1 VMTTNAGAQELSRAM
16 IGFGSGFS
24 HGDPKSF
31 IDRMFN
37 PEFRNRLSAI
47 IEFAPLSPAIMEH
60 IVDKFLVELQE
71 RIDRQKVKLAV
82 TAEARKWLATRG
94 YDPRFGAR
102 PLARLIET
110 EIAKVL
116 ADELL
121 FGQLSKGGEA
131 IVDVKDDALSFSL
144 PVGKPASASSS
155 AGPDLEE

>member
-1 VMTTNAGAQELSRAM
+1 AT
-16 IGFGSGFS
+16 
-24 HGDPKSF
+24 
-31 IDRMFN
+31 
-37 PEFRNRLSAI
+37 
-47 IEFAPLSPAIMEH
+47 IEFAALTPAVMEH

-71 RIDRQKVKLAV
+71 RIERQKVKLTV
-82 TAEARKWLATRG
+82 TPEARKWLATRG

-131 IVDVKDDALSFSL
+131 VVDVKDDALSFSL
-144 PVGKPASASSS
+144 PAGKSAAAPSSTS
-155 AGPDLEE
+155 SDLEE